1 MANAARI
8 CCLHIEVADIAPPI
22 WREIELSTVMTL
34 TALHGVIQALMGWHD
49 YHLWAFWQG
58 RQRFEPADPDK
69 GVKPGP
75 GADPA
80 LLTIGDLLPRK
91 GATLRYNYDFGDDW
105 WLEIK
110 LLSVEDP
117 QPKVRYPHCLAGER
131 AGPPEDCGGPPGFA
145 ELLAARR
152 KPRSKQSKELLAWAG
167 LDWDPEQFDLALTN
181 KTLAALPAPRR
192 LH

>member
-8 CCLHIEVADIAPPI
+8 CRLHIEVADIAPPI

-58 RQRFEPADPDK
+58 RQRFEPADPDE

-131 AGPPEDCGGPPGFA
+131 AGPPEDWPARIRGIAGGSQETPQQAVQRVACLGRSGLGPGTI
-145 ELLAARR
+145 
-152 KPRSKQSKELLAWAG
+152 RSGVDQ
-167 LDWDPEQFDLALTN
+167 
-181 KTLAALPAPRR
+181 
-192 LH
+192 